1 MSRRRPRS
9 CNAVANLVKLA
20 TVGTYFHRTPLRQR
34 CPVVALAL
42 LFLPVLLSLG
52 GCAGV
57 TSTLFGAGA
66 STATSSGVSYTI
78 DNIAYKTLNVPVDE
92 VEQGA
97 RNVLGKMEFPVTA
110 VERTTAGV
118 SILAQSANAA
128 HELDIEID
136 LERLSPQVTRMRV
149 VAKRGFFLKDAA
161 TATEIILQTA
171 KLLEKQEPA
180 GAASKGGS

>member
-1 MSRRRPRS
+1 MWST
-9 CNAVANLVKLA
+9 LM
-20 TVGTYFHRTPLRQR
+20 
-34 CPVVALAL
+34 L
-42 LFLPVLLSLG
+42 LSFSSLCSLG

-57 TSTLFGAGA
+57 TTTLFGAGA
-66 STATSSGVSYTI
+66 GTATSSGVSYTI
-78 DNIAYKTLNVPVDE
+78 DNIAYKTFNVPVDK

-97 RNVLGKMEFPVTA
+97 RSVLGKMEFPVTT

-128 HELDIEID
+128 HELDIEIE

-149 VAKRGFFLKDAA
+149 IAKRGVFLKDAA

-180 GAASKGGS
+180 EATSKGDS